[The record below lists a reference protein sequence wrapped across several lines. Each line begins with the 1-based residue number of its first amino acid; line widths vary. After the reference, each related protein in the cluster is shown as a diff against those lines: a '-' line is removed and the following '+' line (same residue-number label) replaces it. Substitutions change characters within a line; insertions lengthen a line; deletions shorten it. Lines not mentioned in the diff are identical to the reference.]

1 MRKKILFACTQNVV
15 RSMMAEFLFY
25 KNFPNS
31 DKIVC
36 SCGIRKGIIDGYA
49 LVVMREFNL
58 ETENHLVKIFEDF
71 NPESFDLVISFS
83 KSASEKALS
92 WSDGL
97 CENLYFPVLAPH
109 IYEFSRDETLAS
121 YRAVREEIG
130 KVLKKLF

>member
-36 SCGIRKGIIDGYA
+36 PCGIRKGIIDGYA
-49 LVVMREFNL
+49 LSVMREFNL
-58 ETENHLVKIFEDF
+58 ETENHFVKTFEDF
-71 NPESFDLVISFS
+71 NPKSFDTVISFS
-83 KSASEKALS
+83 KAASQKALN
-92 WSDGL
+92 WSNGL